1 VIIEFHCVETES
13 FFKGGP
19 PAAPWRSVANVA
31 ARKLD
36 ILDAATSLRD
46 LKSVGNQLEK
56 MKDDRAG
63 QHSIRIN
70 DKWRVCFI
78 WTEAGPTR
86 VEIVDPH

>member
-1 VIIEFHCVETES
+1 VIIGFYCAETEA
-13 FFKGGP
+13 FFKGELPAP
-19 PAAPWRSVANVA
+19 PWQSVAKVA

-46 LKSVGNQLEK
+46 LKSVGNQLAK
-56 MKDDRAG
+56 MKDKRAG

-78 WTEAGPTR
+78 WTEAGPTQ
-86 VEIVDPH
+86 VEILDPH